1 MVKEASLPKKS
12 KSVQILLKEKNRILS
27 LLLSDGRLA
36 TLSAWPDETGDEG
49 KGALAARLL
58 QEAAAANGICLK
70 LNRKKK

>member
-1 MVKEASLPKKS
+1 M
-12 KSVQILLKEKNRILS
+12 S
-27 LLLSDGRLA
+27 LLRRQ
-36 TLSAWPDETGDEG
+36 TPPDAALRE